1 MKRHVFSSWS
11 GGKDACLALY
21 KALEEGYS
29 VDLLFTAFIGNGEH
43 SRAHGLKK
51 EIIEAQAKS
60 LNIPFEIGFADWGEY
75 ESVLIEFIEKA
86 KIKDITGGVF
96 GDIDLDSHKEWLEE
110 IAKKTKINVLLPL
123 WKRDRVELVEEFIE
137 LGFKTI
143 IISTKTSI
151 MGDEFLGRILDK
163 ELVSEFLKLGI
174 DPSGEGGEFHT
185 LVIDGPIFN
194 EKIDLKIIGK
204 VERGKYHFLEVEL

>member
-1 MKRHVFSSWS
+1 MKSHVFSSWS

-21 KALEEGYS
+21 KALEQGHK
-29 VDLLFTAFIGNGEH
+29 VDLLFTAFVGSGEH

-60 LNIPFEIGFADWGEY
+60 LNIPFEIGFANWGEY
-75 ESVLIEFIEKA
+75 ESILMEFVKRA
-86 KIKDITGGVF
+86 QAQGITAGIF

-110 IAKKTKINVLLPL
+110 IAKKTDIDVLLPL

-137 LGFKTI
+137 LGFKTM

-151 MGDEFLGRILDK
+151 MGEEFLGRILDQD
-163 ELVSEFLKLGI
+163 LVDEFLKLGI

-185 LVIDGPIFN
+185 VVIDGPIFN

-204 VERGKYHFLEVEL
+204 IQRGKYHFLEVEL